1 MKTTSLKTIYLS
13 KDELQQAIA
22 DFVSKSDKPLGTHV
36 RKSACEMLWSQSGD
50 EFMVSL
56 GEEIKDKVLPNAHG
70 MSRILRIAEQ
80 AIDKH
85 GVAIDKILDTI
96 ENRSLKKQGQEKY
109 VGSQDLKK
117 T

>member
-22 DFVSKSDKPLGTHV
+22 DFVSKSDKPLGAHV

-56 GEEIKDKVLPNAHG
+56 GKEIKDKVLPSAHG
-70 MSRILRIAEQ
+70 MSRILRVAEKAMEQ
-80 AIDKH
+80 H
-85 GVAIDKILDTI
+85 GSKLDRILDMI
-96 ENRSLKKQGQEKY
+96 EGRQSSTTN
-109 VGSQDLKK
+109 VD
-117 T
+117 